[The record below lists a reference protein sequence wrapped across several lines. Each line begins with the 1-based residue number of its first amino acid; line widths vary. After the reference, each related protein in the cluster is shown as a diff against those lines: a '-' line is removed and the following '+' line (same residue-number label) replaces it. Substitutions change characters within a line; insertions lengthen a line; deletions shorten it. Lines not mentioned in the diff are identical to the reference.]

1 MRKLWVFFFGTVLLC
16 TAGCGYT
23 TSSLL
28 PAHLKTIYVKPV
40 ENKIDYMN
48 QDERRLYVPGME
60 TRVRSTLIDRFLF
73 DGNLRIGDE
82 DSADLLIEA
91 KLLSFDRE
99 ELRLDVN
106 QDVKE
111 YRLRVTIA
119 IKAIDRVENDKVLWS
134 EPAFSGESTYYV
146 SGPLAKA
153 ESVAIDEAFK
163 DLAQRAVAR
172 TVENW

>member
-1 MRKLWVFFFGTVLLC
+1 MKKIFGSLVALMLL

-28 PAHLKTIYVKPV
+28 PSHLKTIFVKPV

-48 QDERRLYVPGME
+48 QDERKLYVPGME
-60 TRVRSTLIDRFLF
+60 TRVRTALIDRFLF
-73 DGNLRIGDE
+73 DGNLRVGDQE
-82 DSADLLIEA
+82 TSDLIIDA
-91 KLLSFDRE
+91 KLISFDRE
-99 ELRLDVN
+99 ELRLAEN

-111 YRLRVTIA
+111 YRLRVTVSL
-119 IKAIDRVENDKVLWS
+119 KAVDHVEGDKVLWEES
-134 EPAFSGESTYYV
+134 AFSGESTYYV
-146 SGPLAKA
+146 SGPLAKS
-153 ESVAIDEAFK
+153 ESVAIEDAFK